1 MAQVAKDVEEKPQ
14 EAKPPVAKPKVK
26 PVTIPQKVR
35 QAYSWI
41 NRFVKEAQAKAMATR
56 REKERLL
63 GPQLST
69 MLILTPFSISTALR
83 MLCCD

>member
-1 MAQVAKDVEEKPQ
+1 MAQVTHAAKHVEEKPQ
-14 EAKPPVAKPKVK
+14 EAKLPVVKPKVK
-26 PVTIPQKVR
+26 TVTIPQKVR

-63 GPQLST
+63 GPQLSA
-69 MLILTPFSISTALR
+69 M
-83 MLCCD
+83 